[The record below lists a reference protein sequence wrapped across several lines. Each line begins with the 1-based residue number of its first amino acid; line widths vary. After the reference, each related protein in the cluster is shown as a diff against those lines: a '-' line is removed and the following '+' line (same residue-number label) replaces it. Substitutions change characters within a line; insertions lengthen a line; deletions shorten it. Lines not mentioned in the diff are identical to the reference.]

1 MAGSGIQS
9 SQDAKTRTS
18 DGHGSVYNAEHQIE
32 LFATFQGEVW
42 GFLGNKN
49 RRAVFCSAIFVSIY
63 PLGEL

>member
-1 MAGSGIQS
+1 MVSRLLQS
-9 SQDAKTRTS
+9 RDNANTRTS
-18 DGHGSVYNAEHQIE
+18 DEQSSKYNAKSRIE